1 MEKIKF
7 SIKYS
12 REFEIQRVL
21 STKKKFKWYSDNGY
35 NLNNF
40 TLPKGFSAE
49 ELSRKSETEI
59 ISHVNKEYDAEFFQ
73 PHIQAI
79 NSLLPNYLD
88 KLTNYLFEIDVKIL
102 PNIEIKL
109 TRYGIGGSYNVPNT
123 VITNT
128 SKLFNIGLVRIIL
141 HETIHLHIQ
150 GLIDK
155 YKIGQ
160 WEKEIIV
167 DSLFEKFSVDIF
179 KRQNY
184 LIDASKIQKIFKENY
199 PKIELIIQNVSKIN
213 RK

>member
-21 STKKKFKWYSDNGY
+21 STKNKFKWYSDKGY

-49 ELSRKSETEI
+49 ELSNRSEAEI
-59 ISHVNKEYDAEFFQ
+59 ISYVNEEYDTEFFQ
-73 PHIQAI
+73 PHMQTV
-79 NSLLPNYLD
+79 NSLLPNYLN
-88 KLTNYLFEIDVKIL
+88 KLADYLFGINVKIL

-109 TRYGIGGSYNVPNT
+109 TRYGVGGSYNIPNT
-123 VITNT
+123 VIINT
-128 SKLFNIGLVRIIL
+128 SKLFNIGLVRVIL
-141 HETIHLHIQ
+141 HEIIHLHIQ
-150 GLIDK
+150 SLIDK
-155 YKIGQ
+155 YKIEQ

-199 PKIELIIQNVSKIN
+199 PKIELIIHNVSK
-213 RK
+213 K